1 MEIKGEDFLKKVQKK
16 QETEELEQ
24 RLSQL
29 KGDEEDVQTNQQYY
43 SKPNMQD
50 DDAVKVDIDDQ
61 ELGDIMLNGASNNSG
76 QSNETNKR
84 KYLILG
90 LVLIILFLLTIVII
104 RLLNSPSDDDSFSN
118 TQEKTNEEKS
128 LENDSIEQQYQ
139 KIIDEK
145 LKNIKEQTNQ
155 TEEVN
160 TEDSELNIDSIEQK
174 EKKVEEEA
182 AKPDVFGIKKEQEEA
197 KKEVVKKV
205 TKPVV
210 KKQEVKKQEVKK
222 QKTTKTVKKSTNTSK
237 PKGTFVQV
245 GAFSKQ
251 PAKKYLEKIEKNGFN
266 YTIYKVTVNGKV
278 YNKVLVG
285 PYNNRTKAEEN
296 MSIIKRKLNI
306 SSAFILRF

>member
-29 KGDEEDVQTNQQYY
+29 KGDEETVQPNQQYY

-90 LVLIILFLLTIVII
+90 LVLIILFLLTIIII
-104 RLLNSPSDDDSFSN
+104 RLLNSPSDDESFSN
-118 TQEKTNEEKS
+118 SQEQTKEEQS

-155 TEEVN
+155 TQEVD
-160 TEDSELNIDSIEQK
+160 TQDSELNIDSIEQK
-174 EKKVEEEA
+174 EKKVEEET
-182 AKPDVFGIKKEQEEA
+182 AKPDVFGIKEKQEA
-197 KKEVVKKV
+197 KKEVVKQV

-210 KKQEVKKQEVKK
+210 KKQEAKKQE
-222 QKTTKTVKKSTNTSK
+222 TTKTVKEQISTSK

-285 PYNNRTKAEEN
+285 PYKNRANAEEN

>member
-29 KGDEEDVQTNQQYY
+29 KGDEETVQPNQQYY

-104 RLLNSPSDDDSFSN
+104 RLLNSPSDDESFSN

-210 KKQEVKKQEVKK
+210 KKQEVKKQ
-222 QKTTKTVKKSTNTSK
+222 KTTKTVKKSTNTSK

>member
-29 KGDEEDVQTNQQYY
+29 KGDEETVQPNQQYY

-104 RLLNSPSDDDSFSN
+104 RLLNSPSDDESFSN
-118 TQEKTNEEKS
+118 SQEQTKEEQS

-155 TEEVN
+155 TQEVD
-160 TEDSELNIDSIEQK
+160 TQDSELNIDSIEQK
-174 EKKVEEEA
+174 EKKVEEET
-182 AKPDVFGIKKEQEEA
+182 AKPDVFGIKEKQEA
-197 KKEVVKKV
+197 KKEVVKQV

-210 KKQEVKKQEVKK
+210 KKQEAKKQE
-222 QKTTKTVKKSTNTSK
+222 TTKTVKEQISTSK

>member
-29 KGDEEDVQTNQQYY
+29 KGDEETVQPNQQYY

-104 RLLNSPSDDDSFSN
+104 RLLNSPSDDESFSN
-118 TQEKTNEEKS
+118 SQEQTKEEKS

-155 TEEVN
+155 TQEVD
-160 TEDSELNIDSIEQK
+160 TQDSELNIDSIEQK
-174 EKKVEEEA
+174 EKKVEEET
-182 AKPDVFGIKKEQEEA
+182 AKPDVFGIKEKQEA
-197 KKEVVKKV
+197 KKEVVKQV

-210 KKQEVKKQEVKK
+210 KKQEVKKQE
-222 QKTTKTVKKSTNTSK
+222 TTKTVKKQISTSK

-285 PYNNRTKAEEN
+285 PYKNRANAEEN

>member
-29 KGDEEDVQTNQQYY
+29 KSDEEDVQTNQQYY

-210 KKQEVKKQEVKK
+210 KKQEVKKQ
-222 QKTTKTVKKSTNTSK
+222 KTTKTVKKSTNTSK

>member
-210 KKQEVKKQEVKK
+210 KKQEVKKQ
-222 QKTTKTVKKSTNTSK
+222 KTAKTVKKSTNTSK

>member
-29 KGDEEDVQTNQQYY
+29 KGDEETVQPNQQYY

-104 RLLNSPSDDDSFSN
+104 RLLNSPSDDESFSN
-118 TQEKTNEEKS
+118 SQEQTKEEKS

-155 TEEVN
+155 TQEVD
-160 TEDSELNIDSIEQK
+160 TQDSELNIDSIEQK
-174 EKKVEEEA
+174 EKKVEEET
-182 AKPDVFGIKKEQEEA
+182 AKPDVFGIKEKQEA

-210 KKQEVKKQEVKK
+210 KKQEVKKQE
-222 QKTTKTVKKSTNTSK
+222 TTKTVKKQISTSK

-285 PYNNRTKAEEN
+285 PYKNRANAEEN

>member
-1 MEIKGEDFLKKVQKK
+1 
-16 QETEELEQ
+16 
-24 RLSQL
+24 
-29 KGDEEDVQTNQQYY
+29 
-43 SKPNMQD
+43 MQD
-50 DDAVKVDIDDQ
+50 DDAVKVDIADQ
-61 ELGDIMLNGASNNSG
+61 ELGDIMLNGSTASSE
-76 QSNETNKR
+76 SNETNKR

-104 RLLNSPSDDDSFSN
+104 RLLNSPDNQEDSFN
-118 TQEKTNEEKS
+118 NQDETVQEEKS

-155 TEEVN
+155 TQEQAVDEN
-160 TEDSELNIDSIEQK
+160 ELNIDSIEQK
-174 EKKVEEEA
+174 EKKVEEKK
-182 AKPDVFGIKKEQEEA
+182 AKPDVFGIKPKQEEV
-197 KKEVVKKV
+197 KKEVVKEVK
-205 TKPVV
+205 KPVV
-210 KKQEVKKQEVKK
+210 KKEVSKKEPLKQPVKKV
-222 QKTTKTVKKSTNTSK
+222 TTSSK

-251 PAKKYLEKIEKNGFN
+251 PAKKYLQKIEANGFN

-278 YNKVLVG
+278 YNKVLIG
-285 PYNNRTKAEEN
+285 PYKNRASAEQN

>member
-29 KGDEEDVQTNQQYY
+29 KGEEESIQPNSQQY
-43 SKPNMQD
+43 SAVKRSMQD
-50 DDAVKVDIDDQ
+50 DDAVKVDIADQ
-61 ELGDIMLNGASNNSG
+61 ELGDIMLNGSTASSE
-76 QSNETNKR
+76 SNETNKR

-104 RLLNSPSDDDSFSN
+104 RLLNSPDNQEDSFN
-118 TQEKTNEEKS
+118 NQDETVQEEKS

-155 TEEVN
+155 TQEQAVDEN
-160 TEDSELNIDSIEQK
+160 ELNIDSIEQK
-174 EKKVEEEA
+174 EKKVEEKK
-182 AKPDVFGIKKEQEEA
+182 AKPDVFGIKPKQEEV
-197 KKEVVKKV
+197 KKEVVKEVK
-205 TKPVV
+205 KPVV
-210 KKQEVKKQEVKK
+210 KKEVSKKEPLKQPVKKV
-222 QKTTKTVKKSTNTSK
+222 TTSSK

-251 PAKKYLEKIEKNGFN
+251 PAKKYLQKIEANGFN

-278 YNKVLVG
+278 YNKVLIG
-285 PYNNRTKAEEN
+285 PYKNRASAEQN

>member
-29 KGDEEDVQTNQQYY
+29 KGDEETVQPNQQYY

-104 RLLNSPSDDDSFSN
+104 RLLNSPSDDESFSN
-118 TQEKTNEEKS
+118 SQEQTKEEKS

-155 TEEVN
+155 TQEVD
-160 TEDSELNIDSIEQK
+160 TQDSELNIDSIEQK
-174 EKKVEEEA
+174 EKKVEEET
-182 AKPDVFGIKKEQEEA
+182 AKPDVFGIKEKQEA
-197 KKEVVKKV
+197 KKEVVKQV

-210 KKQEVKKQEVKK
+210 KKQEAKKQE
-222 QKTTKTVKKSTNTSK
+222 TTKTVKKQISTSK

-285 PYNNRTKAEEN
+285 PYKNRANAEEN

>member
-29 KGDEEDVQTNQQYY
+29 KGDEETVQPNQQYY

-104 RLLNSPSDDDSFSN
+104 RLLNSPSDDESFSN
-118 TQEKTNEEKS
+118 SQEQTKEEKS

-155 TEEVN
+155 TQEVD
-160 TEDSELNIDSIEQK
+160 TQDSELNIDSIEQK
-174 EKKVEEEA
+174 EKKVEEET
-182 AKPDVFGIKKEQEEA
+182 AKPDVFGIKEKQEA

-210 KKQEVKKQEVKK
+210 KKQEAKKQE
-222 QKTTKTVKKSTNTSK
+222 TTKTVKKQISTSK

-285 PYNNRTKAEEN
+285 PYKNRANAEEN

>member
-197 KKEVVKKV
+197 KKEVIKKV
-205 TKPVV
+205 TKPV
-210 KKQEVKKQEVKK
+210 VKKQEVKK

>member
-210 KKQEVKKQEVKK
+210 KKQEVKKQ
-222 QKTTKTVKKSTNTSK
+222 KTTKTVKKSTNTSK

>member
-29 KGDEEDVQTNQQYY
+29 KGEEESIQPNSQQY
-43 SKPNMQD
+43 SAPKRSMQD
-50 DDAVKVDIDDQ
+50 DDAVKVDIADQ
-61 ELGDIMLNGASNNSG
+61 ELGDIMLNGSTASSE
-76 QSNETNKR
+76 SNETNKR

-104 RLLNSPSDDDSFSN
+104 RLLNSPDNQEDSFN
-118 TQEKTNEEKS
+118 NQDETVQEEKS

-155 TEEVN
+155 TQEQAVDEN
-160 TEDSELNIDSIEQK
+160 ELNIDSIEQK
-174 EKKVEEEA
+174 EKKVEEKK
-182 AKPDVFGIKKEQEEA
+182 AKPDVFGIKPKQEEV
-197 KKEVVKKV
+197 KKEVVKEVSKKEPVKQPVKKV
-205 TKPVV
+205 T
-210 KKQEVKKQEVKK
+210 
-222 QKTTKTVKKSTNTSK
+222 TSSK

-251 PAKKYLEKIEKNGFN
+251 PAKKYLQKIEANGFN

-278 YNKVLVG
+278 YNKVLIG
-285 PYNNRTKAEEN
+285 PYKNRASAEQN